1 MEQIFKNWNR
11 FILSEGIED
20 LKNNKIKTS
29 DFIKKASKTTDKKE
43 LEAAGK
49 TLLQDP
55 DIKQVV
61 QLLQNIEEESEK
73 MQQEGLMDDIS
84 DLGLKAGTATY
95 QTGIDLANNPAFKTL
110 LKFGGPVI
118 ALGLLAKAMT
128 TGATIDPEYAI
139 SAAKVAKATA
149 QKGIESG
156 VETALGTVELVG
168 KRDMRRQK
176 WNY

>member
-1 MEQIFKNWNR
+1 MQQILKNWNR
-11 FILSEGIED
+11 FILYEGIED

-29 DFIKKASKTTDKKE
+29 DFINKALKTTDKKE

-55 DIKQVV
+55 DIQQVV
-61 QLLQNIEEESEK
+61 RLLQSIEKESEK
-73 MQQEGLMDDIS
+73 IQQEGLMDAIS

-95 QTGIDLANNPAFKTL
+95 QTGIDLANNPAFKNL

-128 TGATIDPEYAI
+128 TGATIDPEYAM
-139 SAAKVAKATA
+139 SAVQVAKATA

-156 VETALGTVELVG
+156 LETALGAVELVG
-168 KRDMRRQK
+168 KRDMPR
-176 WNY
+176 